1 MTRPATVSHPGY
13 FSILFIKM
21 VLTVADPYLEAGRK
35 FLCLM
40 PIFELDYE
48 SYRVHFPEMC
58 QCIVLKLGYF
68 SPLVLHL
75 LIHSKVFYFVRMG
88 DSLKSFKIKDY
99 KLITCYCVSF
109 SDTYCFTVV
118 TFRCVTPSLM
128 TVRAPV
134 TLKLTTITASTVCMT
149 NSKYIVYN

>member
-1 MTRPATVSHPGY
+1 MSWTGLWTENSTRCWRSREPTFSSSSRRVPTRTMMTRPATVSHPGY

-21 VLTVADPYLEAGRK
+21 VLTVADPFLEAGRK

-75 LIHSKVFYFVRMG
+75 LIHSKVFYFVHMG
-88 DSLKSFKIKDY
+88 YSLKSFKIKDY
-99 KLITCYCVSF
+99 KVITELLLCVILRYLLFYCCDF
-109 SDTYCFTVV
+109 
-118 TFRCVTPSLM
+118 
-128 TVRAPV
+128 
-134 TLKLTTITASTVCMT
+134 
-149 NSKYIVYN
+149 